1 MLSRHKTTLVIKR
14 TAMRYGPEHKAQ
26 AREKLLG
33 AVGRGFRR
41 LGYGGI
47 GVDALAKEAGVTS
60 GAFYGHFASKAEALE
75 AVAVSGITDLRE
87 TVRGL
92 QASDPEGWLETF
104 VDFYLSTRRTCE
116 LGESC
121 ALQSLTPEVARAER
135 STRVAYET
143 ELLCLVE
150 AFSAGLPGSPA
161 ARRKLAWT
169 ILAILSGGVTLARA
183 SDDPKVGAQIA
194 AALKSAITTL
204 VG

>member
-1 MLSRHKTTLVIKR
+1 
-14 TAMRYGPEHKAQ
+14 MRYGPEHKAQ
-26 AREKLLG
+26 ARVKLLG

-60 GAFYGHFASKAEALE
+60 GAFYGHFASKADALE
-75 AVAVSGITDLRE
+75 AVAVAGITELRE

-135 STRVAYET
+135 TTRVAYET
-143 ELLCLVE
+143 ELLRLVE
-150 AFSAGLPGSPA
+150 TFSAGLPGSPA

-183 SDDPKVGAQIA
+183 SDDPRTGAQIA
-194 AALKSAITTL
+194 AALKSSIAALI
-204 VG
+204 G